1 MISVKLVIV
10 SVSNF
15 ISASGCKV
23 NAVQNPVNFRTFILY
38 WTIYGYHRTQND
50 MNNVGASRSV
60 KTKHLK

>member
-1 MISVKLVIV
+1 MISVKLVTV

-23 NAVQNPVNFRTFILY
+23 KAVQNPVNFRTFILY
-38 WTIYGYHRTQND
+38 WAIYGYHRTQND
-50 MNNVGASRSV
+50 VNNVYVPRSV